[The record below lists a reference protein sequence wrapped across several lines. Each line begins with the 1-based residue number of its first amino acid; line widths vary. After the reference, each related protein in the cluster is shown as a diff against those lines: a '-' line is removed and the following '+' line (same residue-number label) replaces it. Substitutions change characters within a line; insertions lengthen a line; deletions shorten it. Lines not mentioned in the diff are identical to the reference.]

1 MRIKEELITRSN
13 NQCELCQSTEN
24 LDVFDVTPSDGSAQQ
39 ALYVCET
46 CRTQIANPQN
56 LNAAHWRCLSDT
68 MWSETPAV
76 QVMSYR
82 LLSAL
87 GESDLVDMMYLEEDV
102 KRWADAGML
111 KAVASSTD
119 GTVVHRDSNGTI
131 LNQGDTVTLIK
142 DLDVKGAGFTAKRGT
157 IVKNI
162 HLTDDAKFI
171 EGKINGTQIVL
182 VAEYM
187 KKSN

>member
-1 MRIKEELITRSN
+1 MSTEETLVNRSN
-13 NQCELCQSTEN
+13 KQCELCGSTES
-24 LDVFDVTPSDGSAQQ
+24 LDVLNIGDGSVEQS
-39 ALYVCET
+39 LYACET
-46 CRTQIANPQN
+46 CRTQIANPEN
-56 LNAAHWRCLSDT
+56 LDASHWRCLNDS

-82 LLSAL
+82 LLQAL
-87 GESDLVDMMYLEEDV
+87 GNQELLEMMYLEDDL
-102 KRWADAGML
+102 KTWADSGKLNTGGTDEAG
-111 KAVASSTD
+111 V
-119 GTVVHRDSNGTI
+119 VVHRDGNGTI
-131 LNQGDTVTLIK
+131 LAEGDTVTLIK

-182 VAEYM
+182 VSAYM
-187 KKSN
+187 KKSL

>member
-1 MRIKEELITRSN
+1 MSTQETLINRSN
-13 NQCELCQSTEN
+13 NQCELCGSTEN
-24 LDVFDVTPSDGSAQQ
+24 LDVLNIGDGSVEQS
-39 ALYVCET
+39 LYACET
-46 CRTQIANPQN
+46 CRTQIANPETLDAN
-56 LNAAHWRCLSDT
+56 HWRCLNDS

-82 LLSAL
+82 LLQAL
-87 GESDLVDMMYLEEDV
+87 GNQELLEMMYLEDDL
-102 KRWADAGML
+102 KAWADSGKLNTSGTDEAG
-111 KAVASSTD
+111 V
-119 GTVVHRDSNGTI
+119 VVHRDSNGTI
-131 LNQGDTVTLIK
+131 LAEGDTVTLIK

-182 VAEYM
+182 VTAYM
-187 KKSN
+187 KKSL

>member
-1 MRIKEELITRSN
+1 MSTEETLINRSN
-13 NQCELCQSTEN
+13 KQCELCGSIEN
-24 LDVFDVTPSDGSAQQ
+24 LEVLNIGDGSAEQS
-39 ALYVCET
+39 LYACET
-46 CRTQIANPQN
+46 CRTQIANPETLDAN
-56 LNAAHWRCLSDT
+56 HWRCLSDS

-82 LLSAL
+82 LLQAL
-87 GESDLVDMMYLEEDV
+87 GNQELLDMMYLEDDI
-102 KRWADAGML
+102 KTWADSEKLNANS
-111 KAVASSTD
+111 ADEA
-119 GTVVHRDSNGTI
+119 GTVIHRDSNGTI
-131 LNQGDTVTLIK
+131 LAEGDTVTLIK

-182 VAEYM
+182 VTAYM
-187 KKSN
+187 KKSL

>member
-1 MRIKEELITRSN
+1 MSVNQTLIQRSN
-13 NQCELCQSTEN
+13 NQCELCTATDDLRVYQV
-24 LDVFDVTPSDGSAQQ
+24 LPSDGSAEQSI
-39 ALYVCET
+39 YICEK
-46 CRTQIANPQN
+46 CQNQIENPQN
-56 LNAAHWRCLSDT
+56 LDTDHWRCLNDS
-68 MWSETPAV
+68 MWSTTPAV

-82 LLSAL
+82 LLHAL
-87 GESDLVDMMYLEEDV
+87 GSQDLLDMMYLEEDV
-102 KRWADAGML
+102 KAWADAGML
-111 KAVASSTD
+111 KISSAANE
-119 GTVVHRDSNGTI
+119 GSVVHRDSNGTI
-131 LNQGDTVTLIK
+131 LNDGDTVTLIK

-187 KKSN
+187 KKSI

>member
-1 MRIKEELITRSN
+1 MRDTT
-13 NQCELCQSTEN
+13 QCELCGSTEN
-24 LDVFDVTPSDGSAQQ
+24 LELLNIGDGSSDQS
-39 ALYVCET
+39 LTLCET
-46 CRTQIANPQN
+46 CRTQIANPDN
-56 LNAAHWRCLSDT
+56 LDANHWRVLNDT
-68 MWSETPAV
+68 MWSEIPAV

-82 LLSAL
+82 LLHAL
-87 GESDLVDMMYLEEDV
+87 GSQDLLDMMYLEEDV
-102 KRWADAGML
+102 KTWADKGLL
-111 KAVASSTD
+111 KSNDD
-119 GTVVHRDSNGTI
+119 GDSAVVHRDSNGTI
-131 LNQGDTVTLIK
+131 LAEGDTVTLIK

>member
-1 MRIKEELITRSN
+1 MNTVQQRSD
-13 NQCELCQSTEN
+13 NQCELCGSTEN
-24 LDVFDVTPSDGSAQQ
+24 LDVLNIGDASAEQS
-39 ALYVCET
+39 LYLCET
-46 CRTQIANPQN
+46 CRTQISNPQTLDAN
-56 LNAAHWRCLSDT
+56 HWRCLNES

-76 QVMSYR
+76 KVISYR
-82 LLSAL
+82 LLQAL
-87 GESDLVDMMYLEEDV
+87 GNQELLEMMYLEDDL
-102 KRWADAGML
+102 KTWADSQKLNANGIEEE
-111 KAVASSTD
+111 

-131 LNQGDTVTLIK
+131 LAEGDTVTLIK

-182 VAEYM
+182 VTAYM
-187 KKSN
+187 KKSL

>member
-1 MRIKEELITRSN
+1 MNLIERSN
-13 NQCELCQSTEN
+13 NQCELCGVTEN
-24 LDVFDVTPSDGSAQQ
+24 LEIYNIGDGSLEQS
-39 ALYVCET
+39 LYLCDT
-46 CRTQIANPQN
+46 CRTQINNPETLDAN
-56 LNAAHWRCLSDT
+56 HWRCLSDT

-76 QVMSYR
+76 VVMSYR

-87 GESDLVDMMYLEEDV
+87 GESDLVDMMYLEDDV
-102 KRWADAGML
+102 KTWADSGML
-111 KAVASSTD
+111 KVAQEASDGAVI
-119 GTVVHRDSNGTI
+119 HRDSNGTI
-131 LNQGDTVTLIK
+131 LLQGDTVTLIK
-142 DLDVKGAGFTAKRGT
+142 DLEVKGAGFTAKRGT

>member
-1 MRIKEELITRSN
+1 MSVEQILIQRSN
-13 NQCELCQSTEN
+13 HQCELCGSTEN
-24 LDVFDVTPSDGSAQQ
+24 LDVLNIGDGSAEQSVY
-39 ALYVCET
+39 ACES
-46 CRTQIANPQN
+46 CRTQITDPKQLDDN
-56 LNAAHWRCLSDT
+56 HWRCLNDS

-82 LLSAL
+82 LLQAL
-87 GESDLVDMMYLEEDV
+87 GNQELLDMMYLEDDI
-102 KRWADAGML
+102 KAWADSEKLSANG
-111 KAVASSTD
+111 ADET
-119 GTVVHRDSNGTI
+119 GTVIHRDSNGTI
-131 LNQGDTVTLIK
+131 LAEGDTVTLIK

-182 VAEYM
+182 VAAYM
-187 KKSN
+187 KKSL